1 MENRELSAVQLTRM
15 LRDWKN
21 GDSAALDLLTPI
33 VYAELH
39 RLARYRMLAERPGHV
54 LQPSALVNEAFLR
67 LMNGTHGEWRD
78 RTHFFAFSSRL
89 MRQILVD
96 FARNQNA
103 VRRGQRA
110 PHLDLAAAAELRVE
124 PQFDNLV
131 DLDAALEELSQLDER
146 QARVVELRY
155 FDGLEN
161 SEVAEVLDV
170 SEDTVMRDWRCA
182 RAWLFG
188 RLQSN

>member
-78 RTHFFAFSSRL
+78 RTHFFAF
-89 MRQILVD
+89 
-96 FARNQNA
+96 
-103 VRRGQRA
+103 
-110 PHLDLAAAAELRVE
+110 
-124 PQFDNLV
+124 
-131 DLDAALEELSQLDER
+131 
-146 QARVVELRY
+146 
-155 FDGLEN
+155 
-161 SEVAEVLDV
+161 
-170 SEDTVMRDWRCA
+170 
-182 RAWLFG
+182 
-188 RLQSN
+188 